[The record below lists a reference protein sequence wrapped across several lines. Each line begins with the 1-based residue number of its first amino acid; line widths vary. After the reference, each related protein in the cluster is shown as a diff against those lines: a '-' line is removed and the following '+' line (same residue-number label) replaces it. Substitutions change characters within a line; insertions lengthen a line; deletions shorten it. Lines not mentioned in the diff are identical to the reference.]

1 MVPQAASS
9 RPLVGSSLP
18 NPTRPPLCSPE
29 KLGTGCY
36 PVKADMNGN
45 IEVRPSR
52 LPPLGPCRVDLL
64 CAVETGEGLWLKRPP
79 LPQRLAARFAED
91 QAEYKHLFNIV
102 KKEIESGKQE
112 DNAGCTKGLLWLKRA
127 MDFVLH
133 TLAALEKNAE
143 TSLVEAAGA
152 AYKEVLEPFH
162 GWVTYGAFQV
172 ALKILPSREGF
183 FEAIGG
189 ERTVML
195 EEMGQFEHD
204 KGLAPVLADIHVFLE
219 SSGCNFPDKV

>member
-1 MVPQAASS
+1 MSSDASAFHPVLEAIPKIRDS
-9 RPLVGSSLP
+9 EGLLTEPFLDCCRAFIPVV
-18 NPTRPPLCSPE
+18 E

-45 IEVRPSR
+45 IE
-52 LPPLGPCRVDLL
+52 
-64 CAVETGEGLWLKRPP
+64 
-79 LPQRLAARFAED
+79 RLAARFAED